1 MISNRK
7 EHITIYDRTL
17 CSMVDDE
24 KEWSMIYGGKEC
36 MVERSVYIMIY
47 DGKECGMIYGGKQ

>member
-1 MISNRK
+1 MI
-7 EHITIYDRTL
+7 
-17 CSMVDDE
+17 DDE
-24 KEWSMIYGGKEC
+24 KEWSMIYDGKEC

>member
-1 MISNRK
+1 MI
-7 EHITIYDRTL
+7 
-17 CSMVDDE
+17 DDE
-24 KEWSMIYGGKEC
+24 KEWNMIYDGKEC

>member
-1 MISNRK
+1 M
-7 EHITIYDRTL
+7 IYD
-17 CSMVDDE
+17 
-24 KEWSMIYGGKEC
+24 GKEC